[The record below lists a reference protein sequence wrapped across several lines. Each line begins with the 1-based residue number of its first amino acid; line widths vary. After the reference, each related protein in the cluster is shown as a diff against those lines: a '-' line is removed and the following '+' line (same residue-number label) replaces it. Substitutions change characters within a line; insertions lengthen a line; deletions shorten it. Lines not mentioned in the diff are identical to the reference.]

1 MRSTTSTLAGVCNA
15 TGVSDRQHDVV
26 AIGRC
31 RSGRIVEV
39 FREEGWPYANR
50 SVVIREAIERVS
62 EELRHKTP
70 EEIFQ
75 YFIQRRRRRIHN
87 KE

>member
-1 MRSTTSTLAGVCNA
+1 
-15 TGVSDRQHDVV
+15 
-26 AIGRC
+26 
-31 RSGRIVEV
+31 
-39 FREEGWPYANR
+39 
-50 SVVIREAIERVS
+50 VVIREAIERVS